1 MLENYLKRSK
11 FSIKFMLR
19 TYAVSGFEWD
29 LAFTCHH
36 LLNCLMDSLAQGLN
50 SVFFPQSSTVW
61 CDAAD
66 MD

>member
-1 MLENYLKRSK
+1 
-11 FSIKFMLR
+11 
-19 TYAVSGFEWD
+19 
-29 LAFTCHH
+29 
-36 LLNCLMDSLAQGLN
+36 MDSLAQGLN